1 MLAAQAELDRLV
13 LLSAD
18 PQLANFPCQ
27 TLW

>member
-13 LLSAD
+13 LLSDD